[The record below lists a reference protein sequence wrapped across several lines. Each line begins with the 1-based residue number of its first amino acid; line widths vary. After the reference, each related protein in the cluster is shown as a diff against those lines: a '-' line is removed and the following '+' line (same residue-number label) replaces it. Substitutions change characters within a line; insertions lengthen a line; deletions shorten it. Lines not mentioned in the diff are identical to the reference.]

1 MHFDFFARGGHQ
13 KFFISMRK
21 MIEWYKSQSDTAK
34 AFIWIGLVCI
44 VGIALR
50 WNHIIEMATKGFQY
64 YSGN

>member
-1 MHFDFFARGGHQ
+1 M
-13 KFFISMRK
+13 KKI
-21 MIEWYKSQSDTAK
+21 IEWYKAQNDTVK
-34 AFIWIGLVCI
+34 AFIWIGLICI